1 MTVHDSARGFERSTS
16 SYDRGRPEYP
26 PEAATQLL
34 DRIGV
39 TSESRVLELGA
50 GTGKFTRFLAA
61 RTPHLVA
68 SDPSPAMRKA
78 LSEKFPAVHCLA
90 AQAESLPTVGHC
102 FDAVVCAQAFH
113 WFGHTQAVLELARVL
128 VKGGYLG
135 LIWNVRD
142 EDVGWVAALTEI
154 MDPYSGDTPRYR
166 SGDWKTALA
175 QAKALTPLEQAVF
188 RQVVHCDRETV
199 VDRVASVSFIAALP
213 DHLHRQVLKDV
224 TTLVATH
231 PDTRGRDRLDFPYR
245 TDVYWC
251 RKR

>member
-1 MTVHDSARGFERSTS
+1 MTAFDATRGFERSTL

-26 PEAATQLL
+26 PEAATHLL
-34 DRIGV
+34 DRTCV

-78 LSEKFPAVHCLA
+78 LAEKFPDVHCLA
-90 AQAESLPTVGHC
+90 AQAESLPTLDHC

-113 WFGHTQAVLELARVL
+113 WFGHAQAVTEMARVL
-128 VKGGYLG
+128 VPGGHVG

-142 EDVGWVAALTEI
+142 EEINWVCALTEI
-154 MDPYSGDTPRYR
+154 MDPHSGNTPRYR
-166 SGDWKTALA
+166 SGDWKAALAEATALS
-175 QAKALTPLEQAVF
+175 PLEEAVF
-188 RQVVHCDRETV
+188 RQIVRCDRNTV
-199 VDRVASVSFIAALP
+199 VDRVASISFIAALP
-213 DHLHRQVLKDV
+213 DDVFRQVLKDV
-224 TTLVATH
+224 VTLVDTH
-231 PDTRGRDRLDFPYR
+231 PDTRGRDLLDFPYR